1 MHFDEA
7 RGFSLAGQSLAQRN
21 PENKLFIGGLA
32 WATNDEGLYRAFEH
46 FRPTN
51 ARVVMEREDP
61 SRSRGFGF
69 VSFATREDADMACQK
84 MTDANIDGRQI
95 RCDHAGNK

>member
-1 MHFDEA
+1 
-7 RGFSLAGQSLAQRN
+7 
-21 PENKLFIGGLA
+21 LFLQCTIA
-32 WATNDEGLYRAFEH
+32 
-46 FRPTN
+46 
-51 ARVVMEREDP
+51 
-61 SRSRGFGF
+61 GF